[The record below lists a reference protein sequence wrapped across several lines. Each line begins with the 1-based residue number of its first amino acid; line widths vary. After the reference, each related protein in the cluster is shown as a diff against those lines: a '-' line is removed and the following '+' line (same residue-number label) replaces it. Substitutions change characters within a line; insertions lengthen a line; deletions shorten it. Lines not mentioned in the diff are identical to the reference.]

1 MTRPEAEAY
10 NEGVRAVLAL
20 ARGAADRLAP
30 KYPDKPRLSIAIGAL
45 DGLAEEGTRLL
56 RRVDDDARG

>member
-1 MTRPEAEAY
+1 MTRPETQAF

-20 ARGAADRLAP
+20 ARGTADRLAP
-30 KYPDKPRLSIAIGAL
+30 RYPEKPRLSIAIGAL

-56 RRVDDDARG
+56 RPVDNDTRD